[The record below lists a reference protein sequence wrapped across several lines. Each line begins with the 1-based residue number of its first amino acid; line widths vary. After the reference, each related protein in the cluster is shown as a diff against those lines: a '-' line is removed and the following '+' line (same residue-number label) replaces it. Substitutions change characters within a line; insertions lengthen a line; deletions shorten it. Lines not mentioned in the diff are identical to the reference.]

1 MDLDDYRRS
10 LVRAAA
16 ADSGITSLVFFGSAA
31 RSGAAR
37 RDEWSDLD
45 FNIFFTPEAD
55 RRHRDAW
62 PFLPEPERIVLRA
75 REGADG
81 GVVIYDDGV
90 LLEFGAGQPWPI
102 SDPERDTALDGGD
115 LILAPPP
122 QPPRPDNAVR
132 LFLAKLFIGVGRYR
146 RGEHIAAHA
155 HVRAHA
161 LAQLCWVLR
170 LRLAPDRPGS
180 PYDPTRRFERA
191 LPDLAGEIG
200 SLLDGDL
207 EVCARGLFDVA
218 RRELEPGWHEFPSA
232 AADTIARR
240 LGWGFSPAR
249 FDGVLRHHS
258 CDDAPDG
265 CQGSGDGSVTT
276 RARP

>member
-1 MDLDDYRRS
+1 M
-10 LVRAAA
+10 
-16 ADSGITSLVFFGSAA
+16 
-31 RSGAAR
+31 
-37 RDEWSDLD
+37 
-45 FNIFFTPEAD
+45 
-55 RRHRDAW
+55 
-62 PFLPEPERIVLRA
+62 
-75 REGADG
+75 
-81 GVVIYDDGV
+81 
-90 LLEFGAGQPWPI
+90 
-102 SDPERDTALDGGD
+102 
-115 LILAPPP
+115 
-122 QPPRPDNAVR
+122 VR

-200 SLLDGDL
+200 LLLDENL

-218 RRELEPGWHEFPSA
+218 RRELEPGWTKFPSA

-240 LGWGFSPAR
+240 LGWDFYPTR
-249 FDGVLRHHS
+249 
-258 CDDAPDG
+258 CDDVP
-265 CQGSGDGSVTT
+265 
-276 RARP
+276 

>member
-1 MDLDDYRRS
+1 M
-10 LVRAAA
+10 
-16 ADSGITSLVFFGSAA
+16 
-31 RSGAAR
+31 
-37 RDEWSDLD
+37 
-45 FNIFFTPEAD
+45 
-55 RRHRDAW
+55 
-62 PFLPEPERIVLRA
+62 LRA

-102 SDPERDTALDGGD
+102 SDPERDTALDRGD
-115 LILAPPP
+115 LVFAPPP
-122 QPPRPDNAVR
+122 RPPRPDNAVR

-161 LAQLCWVLR
+161 LTQLCWVLR

-200 SLLDGDL
+200 RLL
-207 EVCARGLFDVA
+207 ETRTWRSARVGCSTS
-218 RRELEPGWHEFPSA
+218 PGANWSPAGPNSPPPRPIPSPV
-232 AADTIARR
+232 
-240 LGWGFSPAR
+240 GWGGTF
-249 FDGVLRHHS
+249 LRRAATTS
-258 CDDAPDG
+258 PDG
-265 CQGSGDGSVTT
+265 CKSSGSGSVMT
-276 RARP
+276 RVRP